1 MKSSGKI
8 LEAEKLGALTVQDDL
23 EDDEDEEKGT
33 WKPRHG
39 AEEEDMC
46 GSIVPEN
53 GCNLTML

>member
-8 LEAEKLGALTVQDDL
+8 YEALTVQDDL

-53 GCNLTML
+53 GCNLTI